1 MKGEAQINPAEMAL
15 VLGTRA
21 ALGVGLGFLLGN
33 CLTEEQRRVAG
44 WTLLLGGGFVAATLG
59 WEIFGH
65 PRPITFRFGQEQGQ
79 GGPRSD
85 SQQRLPRQDAMAVS

>member
-21 ALGVGLGFLLGN
+21 ALGVGLGFLIGN
-33 CLTEEQRRVAG
+33 CLTEEQRRAAG

-65 PRPITFRFGQEQGQ
+65 PRPITFRFGQEQGERDLQ
-79 GGPRSD
+79 AEAEE
-85 SQQRLPRQDAMAVS
+85 RLGRNAVGVS

>member
-1 MKGEAQINPAEMAL
+1 MKGEAQIDPAEMAL
-15 VLGTRA
+15 VIGTRA

-65 PRPITFRFGQEQGQ
+65 PRPLTIRFGKEQGQ
-79 GGPRSD
+79 RG
-85 SQQRLPRQDAMAVS
+85 QRPDAQERPARPNAVGVS